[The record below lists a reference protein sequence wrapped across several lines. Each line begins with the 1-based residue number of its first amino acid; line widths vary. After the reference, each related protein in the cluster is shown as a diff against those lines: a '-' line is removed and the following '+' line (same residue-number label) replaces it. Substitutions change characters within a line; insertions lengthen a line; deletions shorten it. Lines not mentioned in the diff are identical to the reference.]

1 MVNIPLI
8 NFNPSINCRGQF
20 LDLQHPVV
28 MGILN
33 TTPDSFYLASR
44 VQQKDAILYAA
55 QKMVSQGARILD
67 IGGISTRPGAKIVK
81 QEEELRR
88 VLPAVVLVRQYF
100 PDIIISVD
108 TFRAKI
114 AQAVLQAGAHI
125 INDISAGNLDPDLL
139 PLIAQWPNVPYI
151 LMHMQGTPQNMQQN
165 PFYDDVVAEVAR
177 FFCQKIT
184 ELHQLGVYDII
195 IDPGFG
201 FGKTLQH
208 NYTLLKHLHSLIQIT
223 QGKPLLAGVSRKSM
237 VTRLLKISPQ
247 QALNGTTALHILA
260 LQAGASILRVHD
272 VKPAMQAIAIFEAW
286 QQG

>member
-1 MVNIPLI
+1 M
-8 NFNPSINCRGQF
+8 
-20 LDLQHPVV
+20 QHPVV

-81 QEEELRR
+81 EEEELRR